1 MTPDAD
7 SAQQAAPLKLVMPT
21 AAVARATGDSV
32 ANNGLSQ
39 GIARLTFT
47 SGSKTVSGF
56 TPTHEGEE
64 PFKVSGGGATP
75 RTTTDK
81 SHGTAENKAV
91 AGLRAATPDVTKTP
105 SRSASAV
112 DLVKKGAAGESAV
125 ETPTMVRNMSTAD
138 LTRSEVKLAK

>member
-1 MTPDAD
+1 
-7 SAQQAAPLKLVMPT
+7 MPT

-81 SHGTAENKAV
+81 PHGTAENKAV

-112 DLVKKGAAGESAV
+112 DLVKKGPAAESAA